1 MLVLN
6 LINIFR
12 RRIIKME
19 LIQATNI
26 KLYFGNRIILDIP
39 NLKIYQGDK
48 IGIVGI
54 NGCGKSTLLN
64 LLYGDLES
72 DEGNIKKNAY
82 ISYHKQFCNNRLI
95 VKPSTTSQIKKINL
109 FKTDTQS
116 SAPYSGGEKT
126 RLQLA
131 EIFSEK
137 ADIYF
142 LDEPT
147 SNLDYEGI
155 LLLQNELSKIQ
166 SFLLV
171 SHERMLLN
179 KCCNKIIEISDSIL
193 TAYTGNYEFY
203 ETQKNA
209 AYNKKL
215 FEYNQYNQ
223 EKKRLMSIYHDKLT
237 KANKIAKKPK
247 DPGKRISKECG
258 SKSFSSKAKS
268 TEKAA
273 QVALKKINMLEKKEK
288 PTQVSQIK
296 LDFRLTTPPRNQYI
310 LQINDLTFGYDSNLL
325 FNHLNLTIKN
335 KEKVAILG
343 KNGIGKTTLLDLI
356 YNGHEA
362 IKVVPNANLGYFKQD
377 ISQLNDSTYV
387 LENAKYD
394 SIQNEYIVRTMLA
407 RLLFDEQ
414 SLSKKVN
421 VLSGG
426 EKIRLALA
434 KLIVSNANVLILDE
448 PTNYLDLPSRTAL
461 ETVLQDYSGTIVFVS
476 HDISFVNA
484 IATKFYIIEN
494 KQIIEKSL

>member
-1 MLVLN
+1 
-6 LINIFR
+6 
-12 RRIIKME
+12 ME

-268 TEKAA
+268 TS
-273 QVALKKINMLEKKEK
+273 VITSILELH
-288 PTQVSQIK
+288 PQLI
-296 LDFRLTTPPRNQYI
+296 FGI
-310 LQINDLTFGYDSNLL
+310 TF
-325 FNHLNLTIKN
+325 
-335 KEKVAILG
+335 
-343 KNGIGKTTLLDLI
+343 
-356 YNGHEA
+356 
-362 IKVVPNANLGYFKQD
+362 
-377 ISQLNDSTYV
+377 
-387 LENAKYD
+387 
-394 SIQNEYIVRTMLA
+394 
-407 RLLFDEQ
+407 
-414 SLSKKVN
+414 
-421 VLSGG
+421 
-426 EKIRLALA
+426 
-434 KLIVSNANVLILDE
+434 
-448 PTNYLDLPSRTAL
+448 
-461 ETVLQDYSGTIVFVS
+461 
-476 HDISFVNA
+476 FVNLSQ
-484 IATKFYIIEN
+484 KFSI
-494 KQIIEKSL
+494 

>member
-1 MLVLN
+1 
-6 LINIFR
+6 
-12 RRIIKME
+12 ME
-19 LIQATNI
+19 L
-26 KLYFGNRIILDIP
+26 
-39 NLKIYQGDK
+39 
-48 IGIVGI
+48 
-54 NGCGKSTLLN
+54 
-64 LLYGDLES
+64 
-72 DEGNIKKNAY
+72 
-82 ISYHKQFCNNRLI
+82 
-95 VKPSTTSQIKKINL
+95 
-109 FKTDTQS
+109 
-116 SAPYSGGEKT
+116 
-126 RLQLA
+126 
-131 EIFSEK
+131 
-137 ADIYF
+137 
-142 LDEPT
+142 
-147 SNLDYEGI
+147 
-155 LLLQNELSKIQ
+155 
-166 SFLLV
+166 
-171 SHERMLLN
+171 
-179 KCCNKIIEISDSIL
+179 
-193 TAYTGNYEFY
+193 
-203 ETQKNA
+203 
-209 AYNKKL
+209 
-215 FEYNQYNQ
+215 QYNQ

-377 ISQLNDSTYV
+377 ISQLNDSTSV